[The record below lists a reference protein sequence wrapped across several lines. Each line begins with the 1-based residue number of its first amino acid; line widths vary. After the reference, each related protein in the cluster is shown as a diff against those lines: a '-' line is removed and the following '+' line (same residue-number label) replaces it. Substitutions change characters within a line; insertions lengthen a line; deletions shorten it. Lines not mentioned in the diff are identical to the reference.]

1 VDALKRF
8 NRILSI
14 IAATSIALAATACGG
29 GDGDDGG
36 GESGPVTLR
45 YSWWG
50 NADRAALVQQ
60 ALDVFQRKNQNI
72 KVTPSFQE
80 FEAYWQKMATDT
92 AGGNAPDV
100 LQMDYA
106 YLREYADRG
115 VLYDLKEQEGEN
127 LKLDDLLAPLQGVG
141 EVDGGLYAV
150 PVAGNT
156 WGFIYNPAVYAQAG
170 VAEPKPGWTWNDY
183 RTTMQRITQATRS
196 RVYGGGNYIGTY
208 YNLELQLRQEGGQLY
223 TEDGKLGFDKAR
235 LAKFFTEG
243 KQLADAKVALPVD
256 KGVQIKPKHAF
267 ELDLIASDL
276 SWDNF
281 MDRYSASTKAQL
293 KLGPVPSDNPQR
305 LGQYLKPS
313 MLMSVSKRT
322 EHPEAAAKLI
332 SFMINDPEA
341 GKIFGANRG
350 LPATNA
356 QRAAAEL
363 KGPLAAVAAY
373 EEALGDQLSKAP
385 PAPPKGAGSLEQ
397 AFIRVAEELQYGK
410 ITVDQAVDQFF
421 TEAEE
426 TLES

>member
-8 NRILSI
+8 NRILAI
-14 IAATSIALAATACGG
+14 IAAASVALAAAACGG
-29 GDGDDGG
+29 GDSDGG
-36 GESGPVTLR
+36 AESGPVTLR

-115 VLYDLKEQEGEN
+115 VLYDLKQQEGSN
-127 LKLDDLLAPLQGVG
+127 LKLDDLLTPLQGVG
-141 EVDGGLYAV
+141 ELDGGLYAV

-156 WGFIYNPAVYAQAG
+156 WGYIYNPAVYSQAG
-170 VAEPKPGWTWNDY
+170 VPEPQPGWTWNDY
-183 RTTMQRITQATRS
+183 RTTMQRITQATGGKVS
-196 RVYGGGNYIGTY
+196 GGGNYIGTY
-208 YNLELQLRQEGGQLY
+208 YNLELQLRQEGGLLY
-223 TEDGKLGFDKAR
+223 TEDGKLGFDRAR
-235 LAKFFTEG
+235 LAKFLTEG

-256 KGVQIKPKHAF
+256 KGVQIKPKHAL
-267 ELDLIASDL
+267 ELDLIAGDL
-276 SWDNF
+276 TWDNF
-281 MDRYSASTKAQL
+281 MDRYAASSKAQL
-293 KLGPVPSDNPQR
+293 KLGPVPSDDPQQA
-305 LGQYLKPS
+305 GQYLKPS

-322 EHPEAAAKLI
+322 DHPEEAAKLI

-341 GKIFGANRG
+341 GKILGANRG

-363 KGPLAAVAAY
+363 TGTMAAVAAY
-373 EEALGDQLSKAP
+373 EDGLGDKLSKAP

-397 AFIRVAEELQYGK
+397 AFIRITEELQYGK

-421 TEAEE
+421 TEAED